1 MASIIT
7 LKKLFLKECL
17 YMVSRAKLPE
27 QTSFRKAC
35 QKRYERAEIKRRETL
50 SRLHKV
56 MSLRIA
62 KNLQRSLEGRMNSQA
77 ARQNTILS
85 QNKL

>member
-7 LKKLFLKECL
+7 LKKLFLKEYL
-17 YMVSRAKLPE
+17 YTVSRAKLPE
-27 QTSFRKAC
+27 QTSFRRAC

-62 KNLQRSLEGRMNSQA
+62 KNLQRSLEGKMNSLV

>member
-7 LKKLFLKECL
+7 LKKLFLKEYL
-17 YMVSRAKLPE
+17 YTVSRAKLPE

-62 KNLQRSLEGRMNSQA
+62 KNLQRSLEGKMNSLV

>member
-7 LKKLFLKECL
+7 LKKLFLKEYL
-17 YMVSRAKLPE
+17 YMVNRAKLPE

-35 QKRYERAEIKRRETL
+35 QKLYEKAEIKRRETL
-50 SRLHKV
+50 SRPHKA

-62 KNLQRSLEGRMNSQA
+62 KNLQKSLEGKMNSLA

>member
-7 LKKLFLKECL
+7 LKKLFLKEYL

-50 SRLHKV
+50 SRLHKA
-56 MSLRIA
+56 MSLQIA
-62 KNLQRSLEGRMNSQA
+62 KNLRKSLEGKMNSLA

>member
-7 LKKLFLKECL
+7 LKKLFLKEYL